1 MWACTRHSSIFFF
14 GWLLLHIYGSGL
26 LFCKDSH
33 SGFPF
38 FVDGKLQMQLKTH
51 MRSPAYLIHQV
62 PFSLDSAM
70 VYNSNNFD
78 PTSFSALFASASKL
92 AFCHDWC
99 FNVQALKHIY
109 IYISVFDILFQTAV
123 LGGLA
128 CSWLRCQVSNGSG
141 QLFGPFPIIFRLFL
155 SSPCLFVIA

>member
-1 MWACTRHSSIFFF
+1 MHHLTFFPTPRSPSRPSHTLFMLPMRRHGSCGPARATHQFFF
-14 GWLLLHIYGSGL
+14 LVGSFSISMAPVFSFARIPIVG
-26 LFCKDSH
+26 S
-33 SGFPF
+33 PF
-38 FVDGKLQMQLKTH
+38 
-51 MRSPAYLIHQV
+51 QV

-109 IYISVFDILFQTAV
+109 IYIYPSLIYCFK
-123 LGGLA
+123 
-128 CSWLRCQVSNGSG
+128 
-141 QLFGPFPIIFRLFL
+141 PLFL
-155 SSPCLFVIA
+155 AA